1 MLIRRAVQ
9 LAVPAETAL
18 ASRLRVAHIIINSQ
32 VTIICK
38 YESKWG
44 GLVLLDEEFGGSVV
58 ARGDLVLDDAWVH
71 PEEVAADWD
80 QIASVGQLG

>member
-1 MLIRRAVQ
+1 M
-9 LAVPAETAL
+9 
-18 ASRLRVAHIIINSQ
+18 
-32 VTIICK
+32 
-38 YESKWG
+38 
-44 GLVLLDEEFGGSVV
+44 LLDEEFGGSVV